1 MVLTGLVFLKY
12 LKIQLTSFYDLAE
25 MKSGIFLMLA
35 GIDMSD
41 TLLLWVGVGIILGVS
56 LAAIFSLRDLL
67 FLSVIRESHLD

>member
-1 MVLTGLVFLKY
+1 
-12 LKIQLTSFYDLAE
+12 